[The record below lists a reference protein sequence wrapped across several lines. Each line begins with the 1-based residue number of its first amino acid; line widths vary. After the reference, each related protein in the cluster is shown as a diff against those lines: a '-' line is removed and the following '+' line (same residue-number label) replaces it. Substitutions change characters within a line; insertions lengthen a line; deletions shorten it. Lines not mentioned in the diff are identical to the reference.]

1 MEVSSYEFKQ
11 QIIKDYNLIPDK
23 KHITRYNQFPMKNGK
38 RKINSSQGAIIVD
51 KDGNEYPY
59 MLTNNQRNEEKLKD
73 FDHIY
78 FMQHKTLDEIIKEAG
93 ITLKTEP
100 CRICEGGG
108 WYSNGNRYYYKDLT
122 CEF

>member
-1 MEVSSYEFKQ
+1 MEVSSYNFKQ
-11 QIIKDYNLIPDK
+11 QIIKDYKLTPDK
-23 KHITRYNQFPMKNGK
+23 KHIIRYNQFPMKNGK
-38 RKINSSQGAIIVD
+38 RKISSPHNSTIVD
-51 KDGNEYPY
+51 KEGNEYPY
-59 MLTNNQRNEEKLKD
+59 MLTHNQRNAEKLKD

-78 FMQHKTLDEIIKEAG
+78 FMQYKSLDEITREAG

-108 WYSNGNRYYYKDLT
+108 WYSNGRRYYYKDLT